1 MRDGRPTNLKDMLRE
16 AKDTSELMV
25 DLAYAALFYNSE
37 DISEEVFRLEER
49 LNVLVFDMRTM
60 AILAARSPA
69 DSEQMAGI
77 LQVVQDIEKI
87 GNAANDIAKIVVK
100 RLGIPRELLQD
111 IPDAEETPTRVRI
124 HDGSRLEGRSLYDAD
139 LATET
144 GMRPIAVRSDDEWN
158 FDPEPEDVLRAGDVL
173 FMQGPPEGVAEVRE
187 MAGAAVTVHTPSVE
201 PTGELTEL
209 ERAVDILIEMK
220 NLSEVAVG
228 LAYSALL
235 YYDAG
240 LAREVVAIEN
250 EMDEMRYRLEGWGAP
265 APPPPLPSPP
275 PGLAREV
282 VAIENEMD
290 EMRYRLERW
299 VLLAASH
306 IEDSSRLRGVLHL
319 ATAAET
325 TADCAMEMVWMV
337 EEGEEVHPVL
347 SAALGESDEIV
358 LKLTVS
364 PGSPADGK
372 TLEALQLETE
382 TGMFALAV
390 NRAGRWTYRP
400 RDTYAL
406 RGDDSLLVTGAPEGL
421 EPLAALF
428 GQRLEGPAQSGR
440 ARTLA
445 PPSPS

>member
-1 MRDGRPTNLKDMLRE
+1 MRDGRPKNLKDMLRE

-37 DISEEVFRLEER
+37 DISEEVFRLEGR
-49 LNVLVFDMRTM
+49 LNDLVFDMRTL

-111 IPDAEETPTRVRI
+111 IPGAEETPSRVRI
-124 HDGSRLEGRSLYDAD
+124 HAGSELDGRSLDDAD

-173 FMQGPPEGVAEVRE
+173 FMQGPPEGVAEVRGL
-187 MAGAAVTVHTPSVE
+187 AGATVVHAPAQTAE
-201 PTGELTEL
+201 PAGELTEL

-250 EMDEMRYRLEGWGAP
+250 EMDEMRYRLE
-265 APPPPLPSPP
+265 
-275 PGLAREV
+275 
-282 VAIENEMD
+282 
-290 EMRYRLERW
+290 RW
-299 VLLAASH
+299 VLLAARH

-319 ATAAET
+319 ATASET
-325 TADCAMEMVWMV
+325 IADCAMEMVWIV
-337 EEGEEVHPVL
+337 EKGEEVHPVL
-347 SAALGESDEIV
+347 SAAIGESDEIV
-358 LKLTVS
+358 IKLTVS

-372 TLEALQLETE
+372 TLEDLQLETE

-390 NRAGRWTYRP
+390 NRGGRWTYRP
-400 RDTYAL
+400 RDNYVL
-406 RGDDSLLVTGAPEGL
+406 RGDDSLLFTGAPDGL
-421 EPLAALF
+421 EPIADLF
-428 GQRLEGPAQSGR
+428 GQRLEGPA
-440 ARTLA
+440 
-445 PPSPS
+445 